1 MVVRTNTLEMKTMHS
16 LENQQKH
23 TSLPGGRL
31 KKKETEIAE
40 DLIDSNHHNDHSKDI
55 IDHLLETDVVISRK
69 QIHGIRQYRVSQFWR
84 KCPI

>member
-1 MVVRTNTLEMKTMHS
+1 MRTNTLEMKTMHS

-23 TSLPGGRL
+23 TSRPGGRL

-55 IDHLLETDVVISRK
+55 IDYLLETDVVISRK
-69 QIHGIRQYRVSQFWR
+69 QIHGIRQYRVRNPAQ
-84 KCPI
+84 CI